1 MIVGAT
7 GGRWAITARAVFDGE
22 VFAARP
28 TILIDDGSIVA
39 VGETIPETIRDAGA
53 IVEYGDSTVMPGL
66 VDCHQHLC
74 FDGDG
79 TLDEQ
84 VSRVD
89 DVALT
94 ARARASARTALLGG
108 VTTLRDLGDRSFV
121 TLGLRGDPDLPTI
134 LAAGP
139 PITQPLGHCW
149 YLGGECAGDDQLLA
163 AVHERA
169 ERGCDVVKMM
179 VTGGAMT
186 PTFPLW
192 KAQFGEDEVRLV
204 VEEAHRLGLPVA
216 AHAHGVDGIRIA
228 VDVGVDTIEHCS
240 YITESME
247 SVPPETLLDDLAA
260 SDIAVSATLGRLPGF
275 AVPRRWIEVGRR
287 VSEANRYVH
296 GAGGTVVVGSDAGI
310 NLGKPH
316 DVMPRAY
323 ALLLELGMTTVE
335 ALRAMTAGG
344 ADAIGATGRGRLVTG
359 NDADMITIDG
369 DPRVDPTAI
378 TRVDRVWR
386 TGKLVG

>member
-1 MIVGAT
+1 VI
-7 GGRWAITARAVFDGE
+7 
-22 VFAARP
+22 
-28 TILIDDGSIVA
+28 
-39 VGETIPETIRDAGA
+39 
-53 IVEYGDSTVMPGL
+53 
-66 VDCHQHLC
+66 HLC

-89 DVALT
+89 DLT
-94 ARARASARTALLGG
+94 LAARARASARTALLGG

-139 PITQPLGHCW
+139 PITQPFGHCW
-149 YLGGECAGDDQLLA
+149 YLGGECADDDQLLA
-163 AVHERA
+163 AVQERA

-204 VEEAHRLGLPVA
+204 VDEAHRLGLPVA

-240 YITESME
+240 YITESLE
-247 SVPPETLLDDLAA
+247 SVPPEALLDDLAA
-260 SDIAVSATLGRLPGF
+260 SDTAVSATLGRLPGF
-275 AVPRRWIEVGRR
+275 EVPRRWIEVGRR

-316 DVMPRAY
+316 GVMPRAY

-335 ALRAMTAGG
+335 ALRAMTARG
-344 ADAIGATGRGRLVTG
+344 ADAIGATGRGRLVAG
-359 NDADMITIDG
+359 NDADLITIDG
-369 DPRVDPTAI
+369 DPRDDPTAI
-378 TRVDRVWR
+378 TRVERVWR
-386 TGKLVG
+386 AGKLVD